1 MGEELVFDLGHP
13 QGLEIE
19 TEAEARPQLGNE
31 NRFLTKQLLSTFFE
45 VANVGDIIMKTEMI
59 VGRSL
64 TS

>member
-1 MGEELVFDLGHP
+1 MISAIPKDLRLKP
-13 QGLEIE
+13 RPK
-19 TEAEARPQLGNE
+19 ARPQLGNE

-45 VANVGDIIMKTEMI
+45 VANEGDIIMKTEMI